1 MKKLISDSK
10 QLMSRYDTKT
20 REKMIEMMDDAL
32 ASIPPDQRDTA
43 EFEIQ
48 SYSHDYDPND
58 YYALFLV
65 FKRLETDIEEKKRE
79 TWETRNS
86 KEQEKRE
93 QQEYKRLQ
101 KKFG

>member
-32 ASIPPDQRDTA
+32 SLIAPDERDTA

-48 SYSHDYDPND
+48 SYSYDYDPND

-65 FKRLETDIEEKKRE
+65 FKRLETDAEEKKRE
-79 TWETRNS
+79 TLEAKNA
-86 KEQEKRE
+86 KDQEKRE